1 METAKAAALANLTS
15 SAGPRRGGSFLRGQ
29 ARGFL
34 PLRGRLKK
42 DILMLVLSMNVKFEK
57 KPSKEII
64 EKFCKKIEKF
74 LSSQEL
80 RIRVELLDTPMPLES
95 YVNGKHTNTTYLWID
110 KCLINTPKTKKEI
123 EVRLFGDGVDDTTSD
138 EQIWNEE
145 IGRAS
150 CRE

>member
-1 METAKAAALANLTS
+1 
-15 SAGPRRGGSFLRGQ
+15 
-29 ARGFL
+29 
-34 PLRGRLKK
+34 
-42 DILMLVLSMNVKFEK
+42 MNVKFEK

-138 EQIWNEE
+138 EQIWNEAGYIQDQLYTYLGIDPGNPKE
-145 IGRAS
+145 GDPYWNLWEHAPKNR
-150 CRE
+150 